1 MVSSSSASSVAP
13 RTLSSV
19 SKGKESV
26 KSSIVGSST
35 KASMPA
41 ASRNGVDD
49 DDDEDLLIGSS
60 STVPSAPE
68 GAAGINGGMDL
79 DDGEAGSAAAESG
92 SSSRPSFAPLS
103 RTQQSAASSSSSS
116 SSKQSQLRR
125 IPIPPH
131 RLTPLKSDWPK
142 LYTPLVDVAHLQVRM
157 NVPRKCVEIRSSP
170 HTPDVGLV
178 QKGADMLRAYA
189 LGFEADD
196 AVALLRLDDVFI
208 DTFQIKDVKT
218 LQGDH
223 LSRAIGRLA
232 GKDGRTRYAIENA
245 TRTRI
250 VLADDRIHILGGFQA
265 IRTARNACVSL
276 VLGSPPGK
284 VYAHVSLSEPTI
296 PKDA

>member
-1 MVSSSSASSVAP
+1 
-13 RTLSSV
+13 
-19 SKGKESV
+19 
-26 KSSIVGSST
+26 
-35 KASMPA
+35 
-41 ASRNGVDD
+41 
-49 DDDEDLLIGSS
+49 
-60 STVPSAPE
+60 
-68 GAAGINGGMDL
+68 MDL
-79 DDGEAGSAAAESG
+79 DDEDAAANPAEG

-103 RTQQSAASSSSSS
+103 RAQQASSSSSTAA
-116 SSKQSQLRR
+116 KIQLRR

-131 RLTPLKSDWPK
+131 RLTPLKADWAK
-142 LYTPLVDVAHLQVRM
+142 LYTPLVDVAQLQVRM

-178 QKGADMLRAYA
+178 QKGADMVRAFA

-250 VLADDRIHILGGFQA
+250 VLADDRIHILGSFQA

-284 VYAHVSLSEPTI
+284 VYAHVSCGRRGGERRAAAVRRRRMLTDSLCVLRNSSRRSRLDSVSVRER
-296 PKDA
+296 AAMEQ